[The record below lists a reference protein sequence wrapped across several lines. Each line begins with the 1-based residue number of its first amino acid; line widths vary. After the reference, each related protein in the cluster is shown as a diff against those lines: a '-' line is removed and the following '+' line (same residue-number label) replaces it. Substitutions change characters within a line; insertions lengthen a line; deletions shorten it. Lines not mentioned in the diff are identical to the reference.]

1 MPENARFKRLARQ
14 EAARRGEP
22 YTAAAERLRGELVYV
37 PGYGFRPALAGFQ
50 SAAPVS
56 EENAFG
62 TATVTRVLGSADR
75 VEVDVEV
82 GSAADIPLHSATRG
96 PVVHASLSDGAR
108 SADGSWLSLERDNRR
123 ARLRLT
129 FPAMPGRVREV
140 TLWLNGELGAWQVRI
155 PVRPLGGVARRLDV
169 GAGGSISR
177 LGVTLAVTGVL
188 FDRDR
193 TVVRIAATAAEPI
206 RFVRG
211 LGTDL
216 GSRRP
221 PGRELVLVDDLGRSY
236 PELIGGEERPDPAG
250 RSHVVVFPPVDP
262 DARRFRLDVPLV
274 GVEERGDGVEVDVPV
289 TPRVVSV
296 GRYRMEVLSSEPA
309 RGSSGDFYPL
319 CVHYR
324 WLASPA
330 SRRPI
335 GPGQV
340 FVNGRGTAF
349 GMPWSMVGAY
359 VDVHVKDP
367 PARSV
372 RLAFPRVLLSA
383 RWRLGFTR

>member
-22 YTAAAERLRGELVYV
+22 YTAAAQRLRSELVYV
-37 PGYGFRPALAGFQ
+37 PGHGFRPALAGFQ

-56 EENAFG
+56 EESEFG
-62 TATVTRVLGSADR
+62 TATVTRVLGSSDR

-82 GSAADIPLHSATRG
+82 QSATMIPLHSATRG

-108 SADGSWLSLERDNRR
+108 SVEGGWLSLQHDTRR
-123 ARLRLT
+123 AQLRLT
-129 FPAMPGRVREV
+129 FPAMSGRVREV
-140 TLWLNGELGAWQVRI
+140 TVRLDGELGAWQVRV
-155 PVRPLGGVARRLDV
+155 PVRPLGGAARRLDV
-169 GAGGSISR
+169 GAAGSVCR

-193 TVVRIAATAAEPI
+193 TVVRIAAMAAEPI

-221 PGRELVLVDDLGRSY
+221 PGRELVLVDDLGGSY
-236 PELIGGEERPDPAG
+236 QEVSGGDERPDPVG
-250 RSHVVVFPPVDP
+250 RSHVVVFPPADP
-262 DARRFRLDVPLV
+262 AARQFRLDVPRV

-289 TPRVVSV
+289 TPRVLRV
-296 GRYRMEVLSSEPA
+296 GRYRMEVLASEPT
-309 RGSSGDFYPL
+309 RGSSADFYPL
-319 CVHYR
+319 RLHYR

-349 GMPWSMVGAY
+349 AMPWSIEGTY
-359 VDVHVKDP
+359 VDVQVKDP
-367 PARSV
+367 PARSL

-383 RWRLGFTR
+383 RWLLSFTR

>member
-22 YTAAAERLRGELVYV
+22 YTAAAQRLRSELVYV
-37 PGYGFRPALAGFQ
+37 PGFGFRPALAGFR

-56 EENAFG
+56 EETEFG

-82 GSAADIPLHSATRG
+82 LSEADIPLQSTTRG
-96 PVVHASLSDGAR
+96 PVVHASLSASAR
-108 SADGSWLSLERDNRR
+108 SADGTWLSLQRDTRR
-123 ARLRLT
+123 AQLRLT

-140 TLWLNGELGAWQVRI
+140 TLRLDGDLGKWQVRV

-169 GAGGSISR
+169 GAAGSVSR
-177 LGVTLAVTGVL
+177 LGVTLTVTGVL
-188 FDRDR
+188 SDRDR

-216 GSRRP
+216 GGRRP
-221 PGRELVLVDDLGRSY
+221 PGRELVLVDDLGSSY
-236 PELIGGEERPDPAG
+236 QEVNGGDERPDPAG

-262 DARRFRLDVPLV
+262 AARRFRLDVPLA
-274 GVEERGDGVEVDVPV
+274 GVEERGDGMEVDIPV

-296 GRYRMEVLSSEPA
+296 GRYRMEVLASEPA
-309 RGSSGDFYPL
+309 RGSSADFYPL
-319 CVHYR
+319 RVHYR

-340 FVNGRGTAF
+340 FVNGRGAGF
-349 GMPWSMVGAY
+349 GMPWSIQGAY
-359 VDVHVKDP
+359 VDVQVEDP

-383 RWRLGFTR
+383 RWRLSFTR